1 MYMPA
6 HLFCTTSS
14 KREMF
19 MTLAVSL
26 LCGAIANSSLRCA
39 NQNRLVH
46 VHRAGTTTLAK
57 AAVWLQNFS
66 LGYHSMGPTQSA
78 SLGMGQFFLRNA
90 KQAQFLLPQ
99 SPAKTTQSLHAAQ

>member
-6 HLFCTTSS
+6 HLFYTTSS

-19 MTLAVSL
+19 TTLVVSL
-26 LCGAIANSSLRCA
+26 LCGAIANSSLRYA
-39 NQNRLVH
+39 NQNRLVL
-46 VHRAGTTTLAK
+46 VHRVGTTTLAK

-78 SLGMGQFFLRNA
+78 SLGMGQLF
-90 KQAQFLLPQ
+90 
-99 SPAKTTQSLHAAQ
+99 